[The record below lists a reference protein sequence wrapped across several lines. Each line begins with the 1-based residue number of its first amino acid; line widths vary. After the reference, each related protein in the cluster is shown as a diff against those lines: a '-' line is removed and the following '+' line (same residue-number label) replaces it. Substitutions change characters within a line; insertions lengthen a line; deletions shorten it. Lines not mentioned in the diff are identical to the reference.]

1 MTTKGPSRKQVIVSM
16 SRNNKKNFMKESNT
30 HISNMN
36 RALKSIKSDILV
48 NFIRFDAAG
57 ITIVTNKVI
66 TSLDLQTIEQYIK
79 DANYINS
86 NKVKLLRLSQSK
98 SYLKIIGL
106 SYF

>member
-1 MTTKGPSRKQVIVSM
+1 MTTKGLSRKQIIVPM
-16 SRNNKKNFMKESNT
+16 SRNNKKNFMKESNI

-36 RALKSIKSDILV
+36 RALKSIKSNILV
-48 NFIRFDAAG
+48 NFIHLDAAD

-79 DANYINS
+79 GANYINS
-86 NKVKLLRLSQSK
+86 NKVKSLRLSQSK

-106 SYF
+106 SYL